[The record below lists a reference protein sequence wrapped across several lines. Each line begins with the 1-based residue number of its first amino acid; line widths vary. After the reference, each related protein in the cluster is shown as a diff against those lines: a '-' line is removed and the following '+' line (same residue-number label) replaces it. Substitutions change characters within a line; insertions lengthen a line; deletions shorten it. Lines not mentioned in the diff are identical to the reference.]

1 MFTKAQRTEA
11 YIKLALTGPS
21 GSGKTFSSL
30 RLARGLVGPNG
41 KIAFVDTENR
51 SATLYSDLTEFFHLD
66 LTPPFAYK
74 KFIEAIKEAEKAGF
88 DCIILDSASHLWQGI
103 LEEKTNLDRKGGN
116 QYTNWADPTKNFNSV
131 IQSLVQSRIHVISCM
146 RTKTD
151 YVLQLETNS
160 KGKDVQTPKK
170 VGLAPIMRDGIEY
183 EFTTVFEVG
192 MDHQCST
199 SKDRT
204 GLFVDQTF
212 LITEETGELIQK
224 WIAGASPVSETEIAN
239 EFLKQLTDATSK
251 ETLNEI
257 GIRIKASALSES
269 QKDSLRKVYLE
280 RSNTVV

>member
-1 MFTKAQRTEA
+1 
-11 YIKLALTGPS
+11 
-21 GSGKTFSSL
+21 
-30 RLARGLVGPNG
+30 
-41 KIAFVDTENR
+41 
-51 SATLYSDLTEFFHLD
+51 
-66 LTPPFAYK
+66 
-74 KFIEAIKEAEKAGF
+74 
-88 DCIILDSASHLWQGI
+88 
-103 LEEKTNLDRKGGN
+103 
-116 QYTNWADPTKNFNSV
+116 
-131 IQSLVQSRIHVISCM
+131 
-146 RTKTD
+146 
-151 YVLQLETNS
+151 
-160 KGKDVQTPKK
+160 
-170 VGLAPIMRDGIEY
+170 MRDGIEY